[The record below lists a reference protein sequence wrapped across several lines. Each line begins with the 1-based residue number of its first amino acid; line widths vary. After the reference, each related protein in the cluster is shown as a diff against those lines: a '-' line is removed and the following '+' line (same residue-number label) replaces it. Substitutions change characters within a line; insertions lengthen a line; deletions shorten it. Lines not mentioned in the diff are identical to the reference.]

1 MKRGMKVFLTWV
13 LLYALS
19 VLFVCL
25 GAYFLNRGNTTAG
38 AVLLI
43 LGILYFWSLRQYE
56 KKEKKKAPMREAF
69 VEASKQMSKPPTPSD
84 KTRVKTNNAS
94 QQAVMD
100 PVERISKLKELLNKG
115 LIDSD
120 EFEKK
125 KADILSEM

>member
-19 VLFVCL
+19 LLFVCL
-25 GAYFLNRGNTTAG
+25 GGYFLNRGNTTAG

-69 VEASKQMSKPPTPSD
+69 VEASKQVSKPPTPSD
-84 KTRVKTNNAS
+84 IARAKTKNAS
-94 QQAVMD
+94 QQVATD
-100 PVERISKLKELLNKG
+100 PTQRILKLKELLDKG
-115 LIDSD
+115 LIDND